1 MKNENE
7 ANWIDELVDRLN
19 KLEFENKQLK
29 NMVAELLD
37 SSNDPLTRRKAA
49 SLLDELN

>member
-19 KLEFENKQLK
+19 KLEFENRQLK
-29 NMVAELLD
+29 NMVAELIDLGD
-37 SSNDPLTRRKAA
+37 DLVTRGKAA
-49 SLLDELN
+49 SLLDELS